1 MTLHEF
7 PGRVMFS
14 ITRPHASRENFGRL
28 PSGVP
33 CRNIF
38 SRRSRKDRYESSWI
52 QVRIPRF
59 VPWCRSY
66 EWMAHVRKRGTW
78 PLLTRTLWV
87 VFHGTPIFKSLGVG
101 FECFGGSEISSMLS
115 CSTRGFEW
123 IFFFCDE
130 LELVSSCSK
139 KKEALHTAQLVDI
152 SKQMCFHTWRQSEP
166 WPRLGNILLPVQSQK
181 KLVPRTSYTTGVTH
195 TTSGTGVA

>member
-38 SRRSRKDRYESSWI
+38 SRRSRKDRHEGSWI
-52 QVRIPRF
+52 QVRISRF
-59 VPWCRSY
+59 VPCCRSY

-101 FECFGGSEISSMLS
+101 FECFGVPKYLRCYLAARDAFLRGSSQ
-115 CSTRGFEW
+115 
-123 IFFFCDE
+123 IFA
-130 LELVSSCSK
+130 LVSLLIIYSRKSIASGMLCSV
-139 KKEALHTAQLVDI
+139 EASRI
-152 SKQMCFHTWRQSEP
+152 
-166 WPRLGNILLPVQSQK
+166 
-181 KLVPRTSYTTGVTH
+181 
-195 TTSGTGVA
+195 